1 MFIYKFTNPINN
13 KCYIG
18 ITKNSLSKLS
28 IRYNFDVKHNRKINR
43 PISLALQKYG
53 IDNFKFEI
61 IKDDITDYKE
71 LLLLE
76 QHFIKQ
82 YDSIKYGYN
91 ITTGGEGT
99 QLFGKANPNYGK
111 KAWNNGIKMSEEFC
125 LASSLRQKGKT
136 LSDSHLAAIR
146 AKGLKEQIKITKEQE
161 NELIFLYGTGISRE
175 IIAKTLNIGVQV
187 YKRIIGDLI
196 KSGDLVKREFS
207 TLFEEEYGY

>member
-28 IRYNFDVKHNRKINR
+28 IRYNFDVKHNSKTNR

-76 QHFIKQ
+76 KYFIKQ
-82 YDSIKYGYN
+82 YDSIKHGYN
-91 ITTGGEGT
+91 VTTGGEET

-111 KAWNNGIKMSEEFC
+111 KAWNNGVKMSKELR
-125 LASSLRQKGKT
+125 LAASLRQKGKT

-146 AKGLKEQIKITKEQE
+146 ANGLREQIKITKEQE
-161 NELIFLYGTGISRE
+161 NKLIFLYGKGASRE

-187 YKRIIGDLI
+187 YKRIIKDLI
-196 KSGDLVKREFS
+196 KSGDLVKREIN
-207 TLFEEEYGY
+207 TIFEEEYVN